1 MDTKAKKKESK
12 KEQKFSFIL
21 LIGLLFMVGYFAI
34 SFVNVRLNI
43 NQREKQVAELK
54 AQLEQQYAEN
64 ARLQE
69 VIDGEN
75 QEEYIERIARE
86 KLGYVLPGEKV
97 YYNVTPQN

>member
-1 MDTKAKKKESK
+1 MSGKAKKKNAK

-34 SFVNVRLNI
+34 SFVNIRLNI
-43 NQREKQVAELK
+43 RQREKQVAELK
-54 AQLEQQYAEN
+54 AELEQQLAEN
-64 ARLQE
+64 DRLQG
-69 VIDGEN
+69 VLDGED

-86 KLGYVLPGEKV
+86 KLGYVMPGEKV

>member
-1 MDTKAKKKESK
+1 MSSKAKKKTAK
-12 KEQKFSFIL
+12 KEQRFSFIL

-34 SFVNVRLNI
+34 SFVNIRINI

-54 AQLEQQYAEN
+54 AELEQQLAEN
-64 ARLQE
+64 DRLQG
-69 VIDGEN
+69 VLDGED

>member
-1 MDTKAKKKESK
+1 MSDKAKKPAKK

-21 LIGLLFMVGYFAI
+21 LIGLLFAIGYFAI

-43 NQREKQVAELK
+43 SQREKQLAELK
-54 AQLEQQYAEN
+54 IELEQQLAEN
-64 ARLQE
+64 ARLQG
-69 VIDGEN
+69 VIDGED